1 MMNKLDQGSLEFF
14 RGAQRCRKVICRQAV
29 VLWDIIKNYQ
39 DGKIIVVPDVAVS
52 SHREFRST
60 AQRRQ

>member
-1 MMNKLDQGSLEFF
+1 MNKLDQGSLGFF
-14 RGAQRCRKVICRQAV
+14 RGAQRCRKVICRQAL

-52 SHREFRST
+52 SHREFGST
-60 AQRRQ
+60 AQHRR